1 MKLPERVEEM
11 NTETT
16 REFFG
21 ACHEARKIV
30 ELMPKLPKG
39 MKPGH
44 IHVID
49 IIYQL
54 QQSGRDVRV
63 SDIGA
68 TLHVTNPG
76 ITRLV
81 NELVELKAVRKVQS
95 ETDRRVFTVSL
106 TATGLK
112 YYRKYLE
119 EYHRTM
125 AQKFSGISEKDM
137 KTAARVMH
145 EVYRIM
151 SDGNMEIG

>member
-1 MKLPERVEEM
+1 M

-16 REFFG
+16 SDFLG

-49 IIYQL
+49 IIYRL
-54 QQSGRDVRV
+54 QQGDQAVRV

-68 TLHVTNPG
+68 ALHVTNPG

-81 NELVELKAVRKVQS
+81 NELVELKAVQKEQS

-106 TATGLK
+106 TATGMK

-137 KTAARVMH
+137 ETAARVMH

-151 SDGNMEIG
+151 SNGNMELD